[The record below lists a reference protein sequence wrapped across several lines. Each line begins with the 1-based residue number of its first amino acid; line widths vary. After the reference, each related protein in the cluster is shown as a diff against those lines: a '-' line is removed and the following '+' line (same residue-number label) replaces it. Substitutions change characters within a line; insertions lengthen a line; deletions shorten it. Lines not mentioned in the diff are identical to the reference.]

1 MKKVFRKIL
10 KISGIVLG
18 ALLLLLI
25 GGILFLTITEY
36 KPEASE
42 SLPIANN
49 QHQLIETEQ
58 PLSVLSMNIGYGA
71 LDKDQDFFMDGGSGV
86 RTASE
91 DDVKENMKG
100 IRDFFEKIDADMF
113 LLQEVDLKSHRSYR
127 LNQKEY
133 LLETVSGTAAF
144 AYNFKVPFVPI
155 PPQEPIGK
163 VESGLLTISSFQTT
177 SAERIA
183 LPIPFKWP
191 VRAANLKRCLLV
203 ERLPVADSDKEL
215 VLINLHLEA
224 YDDGGGKAAQTNM
237 LMDLLN
243 AEYAKGNYCIAGG
256 DFNQTFPGMNE
267 KFPII
272 NQEYFAPGILS
283 EDMLNPG
290 WQYAFDGET
299 PSCRLLN
306 QPYTG
311 NAENT
316 QYYVID
322 GFIVSPNVELLSVET
337 IDMDFE
343 FSDHNPVKIEVKLI
357 GENI

>member
-1 MKKVFRKIL
+1 V
-10 KISGIVLG
+10 
-18 ALLLLLI
+18 
-25 GGILFLTITEY
+25 E
-36 KPEASE
+36 
-42 SLPIANN
+42 NN
-49 QHQLIETEQ
+49 SNRLIEAGEAF
-58 PLSVLSMNIGYGA
+58 SVLSMNIGYGA

-91 DDVKENMKG
+91 DDVRENMKG
-100 IRDFFEKIDADMF
+100 IRDFFTSINADIF
-113 LLQEVDLKSHRSYR
+113 LLQEVDLNSHRSYR
-127 LNQKEY
+127 INEKEY
-133 LLETVSGTAAF
+133 LLETVPGNSAF
-144 AYNFKVPFVPI
+144 AYNFNVPFVPI

-163 VESGLLTISSFQTT
+163 VESGLLTISSFQAT

-183 LPIPFKWP
+183 LPVPFKWP

-203 ERLPVADSDKEL
+203 ERLPLAGSDKEL

-224 YDDGGGKAAQTNM
+224 YDDGEGKAAQTKM

-267 KFPII
+267 TFPIM
-272 NQEYFAPGILS
+272 NQEFFAPGTLS
-283 EDMLNPG
+283 EDMLEPG
-290 WQYAFDGET
+290 WQYAFDGEN

-311 NAENT
+311 NQNNT

-322 GFIVSPNVELLSVET
+322 GFIISPNIELQSVET
-337 IDMDFE
+337 INMDFE
-343 FSDHNPVKIEVKLI
+343 YSDHNPVKLEFVLN
-357 GENI
+357 E